1 MASILTVCICVGLR
15 AENLNLEQRLSA
27 LEAESHVNGLLKQE
41 LGFLEQ
47 QHSGNLKHLESM
59 EKELETNRQE
69 LLENRE

>member
-1 MASILTVCICVGLR
+1 M
-15 AENLNLEQRLSA
+15 NLEQRLSA

-41 LGFLEQ
+41 LSFLEQ

-59 EKELETNRQE
+59 EKQLETNRQE